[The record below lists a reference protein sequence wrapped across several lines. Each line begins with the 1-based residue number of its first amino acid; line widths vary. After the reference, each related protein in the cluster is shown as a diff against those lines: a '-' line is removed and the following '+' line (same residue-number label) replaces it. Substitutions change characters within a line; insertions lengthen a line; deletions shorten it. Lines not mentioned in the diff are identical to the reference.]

1 MGGGEPQ
8 PPQPMPRPPLGMG
21 GIPHSMAP
29 PMGGVPHSMPPLMG
43 GAPPHHQNLPP
54 AHYTQG
60 QMPMHR
66 PQMMPPH
73 PRGVPLQSPPHQM
86 MPPQPGNVR
95 PFHPHMAPR
104 MVSPVAQNFPHPV
117 PPMSGEQSGPIQLFM
132 PMGEPPRSRP
142 MAPLMGG
149 GPRPSFAHQH
159 PIMHQG
165 DQTMITLRNQPPL
178 RPLMPTS
185 QGHILPQE
193 RPEDPQDSSLEPIA
207 MDEESTEPIPMD
219 EEPKEVD
226 LSTEVEDQNEQ
237 KLSIV
242 LEQEPPK
249 ELLWPVEY
257 APKEPLP
264 RPEEPNEPIVPREDK
279 EAKVMVPLMGEE
291 QTKPLDMQDQTD
303 DGQTGPPQAAE
314 RPQMSVSPLKSEVL
328 PEVVED
334 ESEPQTGVEKEPNL
348 PPQVVP
354 IPGEEPQEPLPQQTE
369 PVEHLEVPQLEVPG
383 KEPNESRGPLPKQD
397 VPQETTRDKERQFEP
412 QTTRDDEENQSDT
425 NGLAT
430 TPQPLESNPQPDVD
444 DDEPLATNPEPTD
457 ENEPSEGETRPKS
470 SPFSD
475 DDMQIETTD
484 DEDFRIATMADDSDF
499 L

>member
-8 PPQPMPRPPLGMG
+8 PPQSMPHSPLGMG
-21 GIPHSMAP
+21 GIPHSMAPPMVPHSMAP

-54 AHYTQG
+54 APHYTQG

-73 PRGVPLQSPPHQM
+73 PHGVPLQSTPHQM
-86 MPPQPGNVR
+86 MPPQPGNIR

-117 PPMSGEQSGPIQLFM
+117 PPMSGEQSGPIRLF
-132 PMGEPPRSRP
+132 MGEPPRSRP

-149 GPRPSFAHQH
+149 GPRPSFSHQH

-165 DQTMITLRNQPPL
+165 DQTMTTLRNQPPL

-207 MDEESTEPIPMD
+207 MDESTEPIPMD

-226 LSTEVEDQNEQ
+226 SSTEAEDQHG
-237 KLSIV
+237 
-242 LEQEPPK
+242 
-249 ELLWPVEY
+249 
-257 APKEPLP
+257 PKEPLP
-264 RPEEPNEPIVPREDK
+264 PPEEPNEPIVPPEDK
-279 EAKVMVPLMGEE
+279 EVLGEE
-291 QTKPLDMQDQTD
+291 QTKPLDMKDQTD
-303 DGQTGPPQAAE
+303 DGQTGLPQAAE
-314 RPQMSVSPLKSEVL
+314 RPQTSVSPLKSEVS
-328 PEVVED
+328 PVVVED
-334 ESEPQTGVEKEPNL
+334 KSEP
-348 PPQVVP
+348 
-354 IPGEEPQEPLPQQTE
+354 
-369 PVEHLEVPQLEVPG
+369 
-383 KEPNESRGPLPKQD
+383 
-397 VPQETTRDKERQFEP
+397 ETTR
-412 QTTRDDEENQSDT
+412 DEENQSET

-430 TPQPLESNPQPDVD
+430 TPQPLESNPQSEGD

-457 ENEPSEGETRPKS
+457 ENKPSEEETRPKGS
-470 SPFSD
+470 TLSD

-484 DEDFRIATMADDSDF
+484 DEDFRIATMADDGDF